1 MQEEIFFIVI
11 SLIFSAIFSATEI
24 AFVSANRLHFAVQK
38 KKGNLNAA
46 ILDRFIQKPTFFITA
61 MLIGNTISLVIYGI
75 YMAKILD
82 IPIAQFVQTYFA
94 LSEVSLQIMVLVI
107 QSILST
113 LLVLAVAE
121 FLPKSL
127 AMISPD
133 KYLERFIL
141 LIQIIYK
148 ILQPFVYLTVVSSKF
163 ILEKIFRQPYQEI
176 QPVFGLTDLNH
187 YISNL
192 RQDSAKTDVDAK
204 IFSNAVEFKFLKVR
218 DCMIPRTDIFAIDKT
233 DTIEELQNAFV
244 ESGHS
249 KIIVFDQSIDNVIGY
264 CHCLEIFKKP
274 KGIENIISPLS
285 IVPESMPANELML
298 QFISENRSIA
308 LVVDEFGGT
317 SGLVTIEDVMEEI
330 FGEIEDEY
338 DQVNEA
344 VQIINDYT
352 FVVNARTEIDDLNEK
367 YNWNIPDG
375 DYETLGGYL
384 IALWQSIP
392 ELHSEKE
399 TENFIFKVVS
409 KKENRVDFI
418 ELTLKNKNG
427 SKN

>member
-1 MQEEIFFIVI
+1 MQEEMFFIVI

-330 FGEIEDEY
+330 FGEIDDEY
-338 DQVNEA
+338 DEVNEA

-392 ELHSEKE
+392 ELNSEKE
-399 TENFIFKVVS
+399 TDNFIFKVVS

-427 SKN
+427 NKN

>member
-1 MQEEIFFIVI
+1 MQEEMFFIVI

-94 LSEVSLQIMVLVI
+94 LSEVSLQIVVLVI

-204 IFSNAVEFKFLKVR
+204 IFSNAVEFKSLKVR

-249 KIIVFDQSIDNVIGY
+249 KIIIFDQSIDNVIGY

-330 FGEIEDEY
+330 FGEIDDEY
-338 DQVNEA
+338 DEVNEA

-392 ELHSEKE
+392 ELNSEKE
-399 TENFIFKVVS
+399 TDNFIFKVVS

-427 SKN
+427 NKN